1 VRIGYVKT
9 KLLSAK
15 LTCRG
20 CFQEEGFIV
29 LAERVEKQS
38 GVRILDAIRKK
49 LPVSRTDLEIVVLY
63 YFRRLGHD
71 KHRRVCK
78 VYGYPGAVPRDRRR

>member
-1 VRIGYVKT
+1 
-9 KLLSAK
+9 
-15 LTCRG
+15 
-20 CFQEEGFIV
+20 V

-49 LPVSRTDLEIVVLY
+49 LPDVLSRTDLEIVVLF

-71 KHRRVCK
+71 KHRRLC
-78 VYGYPGAVPRDRRR
+78 